1 MGASSSYWLRYRGH
15 RIPLRE
21 GETVLGRSPYCSVVV
36 NSPMVSRQHC
46 ALRLSP
52 DGLEVVDLGST
63 NGTRVNTKTVRGR
76 SSLKDGDTLRIG
88 ADPIE
93 ILELDESV
101 SRRTSQATHSRLH
114 AVDTTDGTDA
124 GDGPPSSNPEPV
136 TLTGTNTLDL
146 IEALVD
152 GQAKPDAV
160 DRLSRTVQ
168 RVVNEWLESSRG
180 SNRPIPRA
188 IAARLAGVADRV
200 SSWFANGELD
210 EWRKRVRNRLHLG
223 PP

>member
-1 MGASSSYWLRYRGH
+1 M
-15 RIPLRE
+15 
-21 GETVLGRSPYCSVVV
+21 LGRSPYCSVVV

-46 ALRLSP
+46 ALRLGP
-52 DGLEVVDLGST
+52 DGLKVVDLGST
-63 NGTRVNTKTVRGR
+63 NGTRVNTEVVRGT
-76 SSLKDGDTLRIG
+76 SSVKDGDTLRIG

-101 SRRTSQATHSRLH
+101 SRRTSQETHSRL
-114 AVDTTDGTDA
+114 DA
-124 GDGPPSSNPEPV
+124 MDAPPSSHPEPV

-152 GQAKPDAV
+152 SKTAPEAA

-168 RVVNEWLESSRG
+168 RIVNEWLESSR
-180 SNRPIPRA
+180 SVDRPIPSA

-200 SSWFANGELD
+200 SSWFADGELE
-210 EWRKRVRNRLHLG
+210 EWRKRVQRRLRND